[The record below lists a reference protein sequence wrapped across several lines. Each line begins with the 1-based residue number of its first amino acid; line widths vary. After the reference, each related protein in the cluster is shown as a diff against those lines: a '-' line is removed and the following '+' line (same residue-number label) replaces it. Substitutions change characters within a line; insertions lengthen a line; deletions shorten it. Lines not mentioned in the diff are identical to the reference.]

1 MTPAINALKKA
12 GIRHQVHAYDHDP
25 GTTAFGDE
33 VVEKLGLNPEQVFKT
48 LVVET
53 PGKDLAVGIL
63 PVSSQLDLKRIAK
76 ALNCKKIKMAD
87 PKIVART
94 TGYIVGGVSPI
105 GQKKQLTTLID
116 ASAHDFETIYV
127 SAGKRGLQIE
137 LAPDDLAAQIRARFE
152 AIARPQ

>member
-87 PKIVART
+87 HKIVART